1 MFQRLLTFFLII
13 SSLCSFQLTAAEP
26 VSQSGIVV
34 DEESID
40 TQGNTE
46 KTKPVNESLNALVS
60 EAEKIKKEII
70 KINQELYKFQEDL
83 LHPSNT
89 QLAIFLSYSE
99 KTTFILDSIEINLDG
114 KLVSSSLYRDSEIDA
129 LKKGGIQRI
138 YLGSLSDGKH
148 KLSIQFNGQGQ
159 NERYFRRK
167 KTLNFIKEEK
177 ARYIQLIVSDNN
189 ASGEPVFKVK
199 QW

>member
-1 MFQRLLTFFLII
+1 MLQRQLPFLLILSFLCLFQVN
-13 SSLCSFQLTAAEP
+13 AAETLG
-26 VSQSGIVV
+26 QSDVI
-34 DEESID
+34 EEGSLD
-40 TQGNTE
+40 AGGNVGKAE
-46 KTKPVNESLNALVS
+46 VVNENLNALVS

-70 KINQELYKFQEDL
+70 KINQELYKFQKEL
-83 LHPSNT
+83 LYPSNT

-99 KTTFILDSIEINLDG
+99 KTSFVLDSIEINLDG
-114 KLVSSSLYRDSEIDA
+114 KLVSSSLYRDSEIEA

-148 KLSIQFNGQGQ
+148 KLSMQFNGQGQ

-167 KTLNFIKEEK
+167 KILSFIKEEN

-189 ASGEPVFKVK
+189 VSGEPVFKVK

>member
-1 MFQRLLTFFLII
+1 MFQRLFYILFLL
-13 SSLCSFQLTAAEP
+13 SALGSFQVNAQG
-26 VSQSGIVV
+26 QSIDTRASVNK
-34 DEESID
+34 ESID
-40 TQGNTE
+40 EQGSE
-46 KTKPVNESLNALVS
+46 IKADVVNENLNALVA

-70 KINQELYKFQEDL
+70 QINQELYKFQEEL
-83 LHPSNT
+83 LYPTNT

-99 KTTFILDSIEINLDG
+99 KTAFVLDSIEINLDG
-114 KLVSSSLYRDSEIDA
+114 NLVSSALYRDSEIDA

-148 KLSIQFNGQGQ
+148 KLSMQFNGQGQ

-167 KTLNFIKEEK
+167 KVLNFIKEEK

-189 ASGEPVFKVK
+189 VSGEPLFKVK